1 MGEEESSE
9 GGPRV
14 SISKGWEGGY
24 DGGSGYQSV
33 RVGRRRAM
41 KVDLGYQSV
50 RVGRV
55 GRVDLGSKGWE
66 GWARRAMKVDLGYQ
80 SVRGKGWEG
89 WARRRA
95 MKVDLGYQS
104 VRGGR
109 VGRGGEL

>member
-1 MGEEESSE
+1 MGGLGEEDSYE

-14 SISKGWEGGY
+14 SISKGWEGWA
-24 DGGSGYQSV
+24 
-33 RVGRRRAM
+33 RRRAM

-50 RVGRV
+50 R
-55 GRVDLGSKGWE
+55 
-66 GWARRAMKVDLGYQ
+66 
-80 SVRGKGWEG
+80 GWEG

>member
-1 MGEEESSE
+1 MGGLGEEESYE

-14 SISKGWEGGY
+14 SISKGW
-24 DGGSGYQSV
+24 DGWA
-33 RVGRRRAM
+33 RRRAM
-41 KVDLGYQSV
+41 KVDLG
-50 RVGRV
+50 
-55 GRVDLGSKGWE
+55 
-66 GWARRAMKVDLGYQ
+66 
-80 SVRGKGWEG
+80 VRGGG